1 MKNKTIEKLAYELG
15 IKLAEENFIKEAF
28 LPAGALARMGISA
41 GLGATTGAISAGEGN
56 RMQGALLGG
65 LAGAGTYG
73 AGRALTKNLVTGKF
87 FGRPTASAGKAHFG
101 KIFENMASQGKAMDS
116 VAQKAYIDS
125 TKRMA
130 RNINTM
136 AIPTAGIV
144 GGGVGLASQD

>member
-73 AGRALTKNLVTGKF
+73 AGKLLSNNLLTGKF
-87 FGRPTASAGKAHFG
+87 FGKVTPAASKTHFG
-101 KIFENMASQGKAMDS
+101 KVFKNMPKGQKMNPA
-116 VAQKAYIDS
+116 AQKAYIDS